1 MITLP
6 LITLDFDK
14 SIMLVVRKIFL
25 TIDWIPVRLIKHK
38 IKSKQKYQRETGKG
52 KKSKILKFS
61 VQVRIL
67 IVFFCSQVEKYSAF
81 SSIWLVNW
89 FYRFLRSRTQKKVED
104 CSNFFSFRE
113 FFLFCFFIREQ
124 KYSQWKSTEA
134 H

>member
-38 IKSKQKYQRETGKG
+38 IKSKQKY
-52 KKSKILKFS
+52 L
-61 VQVRIL
+61 L
-67 IVFFCSQVEKYSAF
+67 
-81 SSIWLVNW
+81 
-89 FYRFLRSRTQKKVED
+89 
-104 CSNFFSFRE
+104 
-113 FFLFCFFIREQ
+113 
-124 KYSQWKSTEA
+124 